1 MLSKGSVSASEVKR
15 LLRRYWWIL
24 PITILTAGAL
34 GYAATLVLPKKYTSS
49 TMVLVE
55 PSAVDQGVLPT
66 TAQEDLYRHL
76 ASMKEQILSRSRLQ
90 AIIQK
95 FNVFPNRIQSE
106 HMDDLVE
113 DLKKMIEVE
122 LIQPM
127 PGSQDRQPP
136 GFHVS
141 VTLADPVV
149 AQQVCTEITSM
160 FMEQNASSQVKR
172 IDETTSFLTQ
182 QLAEAKAN
190 LDEQDQKLA
199 DFKSKHLG
207 ILPDQE
213 QANLN
218 MLSGMNSQLEA
229 NTQAINRAQQDKAFN
244 ESLLTQ
250 QQTLWKQAQSGTG
263 NTDSLEQQLATL
275 QDELSVLSAKYTPE
289 HPDVLKTQAAIE
301 EVKKRIAASAAAG
314 SETKSSNATTA
325 NASAHEPPQIQQ
337 LRTKVKQD
345 ELNIADLLR
354 QQATIQ
360 KDISTLQAHLQ
371 ASPGV
376 EQQIKELTRNYQTA
390 LDHYNDLLKNQQKSA
405 MLKDLQ
411 NQQEAETFRVLDAPS
426 MPMTPS
432 FPKKI
437 VFVGG
442 GSAAGFA
449 LGVGILYLLA
459 MSDKAMYTEGDVEL
473 CLKLPVLTL
482 VPSFDL
488 TEFPASPS
496 STRGKE
502 IDVLAMKA

>member
-218 MLSGMNSQLEA
+218 MLTGMNSQLEA

-250 QQTLWKQAQSGTG
+250 QQTLWKQAQSGAG

-289 HPDVLKTQAAIE
+289 HPDVLKTEAAID

-314 SETKSSNATTA
+314 SESKSSTTTT
-325 NASAHEPPQIQQ
+325 ASAHEPPQIQQ

-345 ELNIADLLR
+345 DLNIADLLR
-354 QQATIQ
+354 QQGTIQ
-360 KDISTLQAHLQ
+360 KDISTLQAHVQ
-371 ASPGV
+371 ASPVV

-390 LDHYNDLLKNQQKSA
+390 LDHYNELLKNQQKSA

-442 GSAAGFA
+442 GLGAGFA
-449 LGVGILYLLA
+449 LGAGILYLLA
-459 MSDKAMYTEGDVEL
+459 MSDRAMYTEGDVEL

-488 TEFPASPS
+488 REFPAGSPS
-496 STRGKE
+496 NGGEE
-502 IDVLAMKA
+502 IDVLAVKA